1 MNKQEQVLHGGRRKE
16 LSSLQDAIGYRFRD
30 LSLLETA
37 TTHAS
42 FSNEHRQLCHGQ
54 CNERLEFLG
63 DSVLSLITGE
73 YLFEKFPE
81 WDEGELSILRARA
94 VCTEA
99 LSGYAASFSLG
110 EYLLLGNGE
119 ERSGGRKKPKTLE
132 NSFEAL
138 LGALYLDGGLACA
151 RRFAL
156 PFLAEKTAQSVSE
169 KEFRDYKT
177 LLQQIVQQDGEEH
190 LEYVPVGESGPAHA
204 RIFTVEARLNSN
216 VLGVGEGRSKR
227 AAEQAAAKEAL
238 TLFGEEA

>member
-1 MNKQEQVLHGGRRKE
+1 MQRTAGISRRFGAVA
-16 LSSLQDAIGYRFRD
+16 D
-30 LSLLETA
+30 
-37 TTHAS
+37 H
-42 FSNEHRQLCHGQ
+42 
-54 CNERLEFLG
+54 
-63 DSVLSLITGE
+63 GE

-119 ERSGGRKKPKTLE
+119 ERSGGEKSRRPWKTASRRCWERSILTGDWRAQGASPFPSLRK
-132 NSFEAL
+132 
-138 LGALYLDGGLACA
+138 
-151 RRFAL
+151 
-156 PFLAEKTAQSVSE
+156 KTAQSVSE